1 MGADPSPE
9 DLVGR
14 SADKRLLEAGADAL
28 PSSISRP
35 VALPDPHGR
44 SPLVATGVVLGG
56 ITLIGG
62 IVLAVLG
69 VVELLSG
76 SALTGVIE
84 LWVGILL
91 AATHWG
97 WIHVGAWTSDKLRD
111 RGNQDLVLDR
121 QRWLDAIE
129 PYERYEV
136 STQVQDDGSIAIETV
151 CHRPSATDGE
161 HFTFTAQRAMR
172 EVHPADEPAA
182 KISERAELLRRH
194 AATRTARAR
203 ERYQV
208 AAEAHEAA
216 RLKGLDED
224 DQRAAARAAS
234 QALSDQLNQK
244 LRDPPLVE

>member
-1 MGADPSPE
+1 MADDPSPE

-14 SADKRLLEAGADAL
+14 SADRRLLDAGADAL
-28 PSSISRP
+28 PSSINRP
-35 VALPDPHGR
+35 VALPERQGR

-76 SALTGVIE
+76 SALVGVIE

-97 WIHVGAWTSDKLRD
+97 WIHVGAWASDRLRE
-111 RGNQDLVLDR
+111 RSNQDLVVDR
-121 QRWLDAIE
+121 QHWLDAIE
-129 PYERYEV
+129 PYARYEV

-151 CHRPSATDGE
+151 CHTPSATDAE
-161 HFTFTAQRAMR
+161 HFTFTPHRAMR
-172 EVHPADEPAA
+172 EVHSHDEPAA

-194 AATRTARAR
+194 AATRTAQAR
-203 ERYQV
+203 ERYQA

-216 RLKGLDED
+216 RLRGLDED